1 MEINTFD
8 ERNQTAGQDGEG
20 RTTER

>member
-1 MEINTFD
+1 MERNTFD
-8 ERNQTAGQDGEG
+8 ERNQTAGQDREE